1 MSREFIKSLKGYSNT
16 LGSFLT
22 FMISSLLKV
31 KMIDVSGLNIAQSN
45 LSVKSFVLS
54 NLAFS
59 LASPLGLII
68 GIFVADQPSSLPQV
82 TIKTAL

>member
-1 MSREFIKSLKGYSNT
+1 MVPLIINCA
-16 LGSFLT
+16 
-22 FMISSLLKV
+22 
-31 KMIDVSGLNIAQSN
+31 GLNIAQSN
-45 LSVKSFVLS
+45 MTVKSFILA

-82 TIKTAL
+82 S

>member
-1 MSREFIKSLKGYSNT
+1 MADFP
-16 LGSFLT
+16 
-22 FMISSLLKV
+22 
-31 KMIDVSGLNIAQSN
+31 GLNIAQSN
-45 LSVKSFVLS
+45 LSVNSFVLS

-82 TIKTAL
+82 TTYNYLPGSLSGQSFGTHHWDLCGRPTLQPPTGNYI